1 MKTTINNL
9 PVTEE
14 LAKKFKKSYSYKMG
28 GKQTIKFPCG
38 AKFEF
43 DDREFYSGRG
53 SKFNNRIKHQDL
65 GIIEVTK
72 KELRTYVQEL
82 NARKKA
88 QKEALKVEKE
98 KLSRISKAEKEGIY
112 TIDSEG
118 FLELSDKEIFGK
130 TFDANRLANT
140 LKISVEDAELLN
152 SIGKTYVFAKSTD
165 GKIYQLYHSSLTAGN
180 NLNIYIEK
188 IEIEKV
194 LEFPKEWGIHGIYA
208 HLEGQT
214 NKENH
219 FVC

>member
-38 AKFEF
+38 TKFEF

-53 SKFNNRIKHQDL
+53 SKFNNTIKHQDL

-72 KELRTYVQEL
+72 KELRAYVQEL
-82 NARKKA
+82 NAREKSR
-88 QKEALKVEKE
+88 KEALKKEKE
-98 KLSRISKAEKEGIY
+98 KNSRILKAEKEGIY

-140 LKISVEDAELLN
+140 LKISVEDAELLK
-152 SIGKTYVFAKSTD
+152 SIGKTYVFAKSD

-180 NLNIYIEK
+180 NLNIHIK
-188 IEIEKV
+188 NIEIEKV
-194 LEFPKEWGIHGIYA
+194 LEFQKEWVHGAYA